1 MPSPTRERIVAAAI
15 AVGVFACDRVS
26 KAVVEDRV
34 GAYDTIPAI
43 PGLLN
48 IVRSQNAGVAFG
60 IFNETT
66 SHNRTLLLI
75 AVSLIA
81 VAILAAMLWRIDRQ
95 DRLTA
100 TGLALVLG
108 GALGNVFDRV
118 RQGTVTDF
126 LDLYFGTYHW
136 YIFNLA
142 DTAICIG
149 AGLMM
154 LSIWR
159 TRKETEN

>member
-1 MPSPTRERIVAAAI
+1 MPSPARDRTVAAAI
-15 AVGVFACDRVS
+15 AVGVFACDRAS
-26 KAVVEDRV
+26 KVLVEGRV

-60 IFNETT
+60 LFSETT
-66 SHNRTLLLI
+66 SHYRTLLLI

-81 VAILAAMLWRIDRQ
+81 VSILASMLWRIDRQ
-95 DRLTA
+95 DRFTA
-100 TGLALVLG
+100 TGLALVFG

-126 LDLYFGTYHW
+126 LDLYFGAYHW

-159 TRKETEN
+159 TRKETAI